1 MNLANDGAM
10 SRAIFDWNYVLWE
23 VRLTLLAA
31 GFFIYLGVF
40 LLAHWLSS
48 WISASYRTL
57 SPQQKVFWNMDIT
70 RGLFA
75 VQSCGAGLW
84 ALLIDPDFQA
94 DQVYSQQKWSWF
106 HCLTAAG
113 FFLLENIV
121 VYVSIIVFR
130 TCDVFSAVHH
140 LFAFGG
146 LLGLIF
152 NIKSGHY
159 LPVMGLLLEMSTP
172 SICMYSL
179 LLRVILPF
187 LTTSLPPEPL
197 GEGGLQ
203 TWFAAYWVQEV
214 SRNQSLS
221 ALNPEDCLVCSTQFS
236 PKYPLPFQFVPI
248 VYNFSSFNLSNINCS
263 SPYVQWAASS
273 VWNNCSSQFNS
284 YVIPVLNACGRS
296 DHSFPLIE
304 SIRVPASH
312 CWVFVGNSL
321 IPAPT
326 WVGTYSNCSM
336 WSFSYANTSL
346 TKPTLTYTYPPSP

>member
-179 LLRVILPF
+179 LLRTGNAHTLLWKANQWVLIHMQHCRMVLTYHMWWVCISNWNDVVENLGLPYFIVFFMGLSILT
-187 LTTSLPPEPL
+187 LI
-197 GEGGLQ
+197 
-203 TWFAAYWVQEV
+203 
-214 SRNQSLS
+214 
-221 ALNPEDCLVCSTQFS
+221 LNPYWTYTSTRIFFS
-236 PKYPLPFQFVPI
+236 PVDRTFRNIAEKNGSSEKLNSEAFQKKRI
-248 VYNFSSFNLSNINCS
+248 
-263 SPYVQWAASS
+263 
-273 VWNNCSSQFNS
+273 
-284 YVIPVLNACGRS
+284 
-296 DHSFPLIE
+296 
-304 SIRVPASH
+304 
-312 CWVFVGNSL
+312 
-321 IPAPT
+321 
-326 WVGTYSNCSM
+326 
-336 WSFSYANTSL
+336 
-346 TKPTLTYTYPPSP
+346 